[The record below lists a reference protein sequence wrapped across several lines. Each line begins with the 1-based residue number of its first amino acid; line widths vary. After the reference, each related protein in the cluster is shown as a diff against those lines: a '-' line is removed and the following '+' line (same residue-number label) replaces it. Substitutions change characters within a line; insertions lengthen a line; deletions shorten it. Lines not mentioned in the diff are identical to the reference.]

1 MKRKT
6 GYILVLFSFI
16 SFAIHSQ
23 FYQPFSQGQSLPLY
37 QNPSFAGTLV
47 YPRFTIGGVMNS
59 SDASAFT
66 VLGVSRFYCSYD
78 QYLPVIKSGIG
89 IMYTSNPDIYSPFKT
104 QRVQG
109 EISCSPK
116 IKLKN
121 KFTLSLGGSIGF
133 SSILADQNDVKQYS
147 NQSYSS
153 QPSLS
158 YSVGVILHSP
168 TFYVGYSLRR
178 FPSLKAE
185 YFGVDPFFSY
195 NLILRDKFVST
206 AQIAYVFR
214 KKKSDKITFSPALL
228 LQFYHMDNG
237 FIQADYQVN
246 FSLKRNFFFWG
257 AGFSSNS
264 RFMMIGFHGEKIRL
278 AYSASLINQSG
289 NPFVVAQEMVFSYTF
304 IR

>member
-1 MKRKT
+1 MERKA
-6 GYILVLFSFI
+6 GYILLLFSFI
-16 SFAIHSQ
+16 SFTVHSQ
-23 FYQPFSQGQSLPLY
+23 YYQPFSQGQSLPLY

-59 SDASAFT
+59 SDESAFT
-66 VLGVSRFYCSYD
+66 VLGVSRFYCSFD
-78 QYLPVIKSGIG
+78 QYLPAIKSGVG
-89 IMYTSNPDIYSPFKT
+89 IMYTSNPDIYTPLKT

-121 KFTLSLGGSIGF
+121 KFTLSLGASIGI
-133 SSILADQNDVKQYS
+133 SSVLADSDTLNAYS
-147 NQSYSS
+147 NHSYSAS
-153 QPSLS
+153 PFLC
-158 YSVGVILHSP
+158 YSGGAILHSP

-178 FPSLKAE
+178 FPSLKTE
-185 YFGVDPFFSY
+185 YLSY
-195 NLILRDKFVST
+195 NPLKYDLIQRSKFVST
-206 AQIAYVFR
+206 AQLGYVFR

-237 FIQADYQVN
+237 FIQTRYQVN

-264 RFMMIGFHGEKIRL
+264 SFMTIGFHGEKIRL
-278 AYSASLINQSG
+278 AYSASLINQGG

-304 IR
+304 IK